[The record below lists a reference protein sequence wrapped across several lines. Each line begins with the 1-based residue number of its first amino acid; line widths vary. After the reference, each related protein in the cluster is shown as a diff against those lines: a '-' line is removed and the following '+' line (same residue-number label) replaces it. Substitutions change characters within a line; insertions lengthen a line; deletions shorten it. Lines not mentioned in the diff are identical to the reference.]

1 MEVDT
6 TIVSSVEL
14 NERTLTTVETAPGDL
29 EPATAC
35 PVSKA
40 TNVATVRI
48 NMLYLTIARPRFHS
62 GAGVAPKQGAVGVRD
77 AHVRRSGWVGSA
89 STRSRWA
96 RPLPIWAASAFPR
109 HAPSHLRGLS
119 IVRIAHRQRRGRDKL
134 RGCCVRLD
142 VSADGRRVPLRQ
154 WDADQRLV
162 RTVVPEPTPR
172 AHSPQPDRVVLESQR
187 SRSALR
193 ATF

>member
-77 AHVRRSGWVGSA
+77 AHVCRSGWVGSA
-89 STRSRWA
+89 S
-96 RPLPIWAASAFPR
+96 
-109 HAPSHLRGLS
+109 
-119 IVRIAHRQRRGRDKL
+119 RDHDGQGHCL
-134 RGCCVRLD
+134 F
-142 VSADGRRVPLRQ
+142 GRRRPSLGTRH
-154 WDADQRLV
+154 
-162 RTVVPEPTPR
+162 PI
-172 AHSPQPDRVVLESQR
+172 
-187 SRSALR
+187 
-193 ATF
+193 